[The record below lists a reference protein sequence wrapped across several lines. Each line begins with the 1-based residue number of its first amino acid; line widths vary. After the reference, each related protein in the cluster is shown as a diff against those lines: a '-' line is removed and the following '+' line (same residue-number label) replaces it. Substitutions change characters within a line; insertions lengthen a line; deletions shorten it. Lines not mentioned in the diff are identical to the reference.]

1 MNLPPDMTQE
11 QARELKQLTQ
21 RAASLTKQCDRIK
34 DATSRKIWRL
44 ECAIESGCIRI
55 RHQHRRAANAECKAL
70 AKPLRAEQRAL
81 RALSARVLAGRT
93 PEQREH
99 AAITKRIAI
108 LEGRLGS

>member
-1 MNLPPDMTQE
+1 MNLPPDMTRE
-11 QARELKQLTQ
+11 QARELKQLTRR
-21 RAASLTKQCDRIK
+21 RATLERQCERVKTTTARDI
-34 DATSRKIWRL
+34 TRL
-44 ECAIESGCIRI
+44 ENAIANGCRRI
-55 RHQHRRAANAECKAL
+55 RNQHRRAANAECKAL
-70 AKPLRAEQRAL
+70 AKPLRAEQRQL